1 MVLIT
6 NQHQSI
12 IEIEHCPPGGFVDVN
27 DIRNLANRC
36 DEDQRLMQE
45 LNGRFAGFLQRLDV
59 LERENQSL
67 EAEYTSATKRHGE
80 TNIDCRA
87 SRTNI
92 SLSRCHRQAGEKLV
106 RA

>member
-6 NQHQSI
+6 NQHQTI
-12 IEIEHCPPGGFVDVN
+12 IEIENCPPGGFVDVN

-45 LNGRFAGFLQRLDV
+45 LNGRFAGFLQRLDI
-59 LERENQSL
+59 LERENQTL
-67 EAEYTSATKRHGE
+67 EEQYSSATKRRGR
-80 TNIDCRA
+80 TNIDGRE
-87 SRTNI
+87 SRMNI
-92 SLSRCHRQAGEKLV
+92 SSSRCHCRAGEKLV